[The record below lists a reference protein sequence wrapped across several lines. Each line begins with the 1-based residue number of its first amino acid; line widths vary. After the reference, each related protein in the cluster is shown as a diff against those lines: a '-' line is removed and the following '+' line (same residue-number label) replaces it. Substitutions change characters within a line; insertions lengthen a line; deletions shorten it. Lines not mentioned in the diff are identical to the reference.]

1 MGPRAAAGRGPRAAP
16 PPGGGPRPGV
26 RAGSGGH
33 GTPGPGA
40 RRPSRSGRA
49 RTAGTSPG
57 ACAACAASATR
68 THAGGPRPVGARP
81 AHPALH
87 AELRREVRHLVGSA
101 AARLADPLLE
111 PDHVGRGLGD
121 HVADPVEVQ
130 AAVQPDAPVDVVA
143 HDRDRDHAAS
153 RERMKCAYSS
163 VGWAIGD
170 ASVTVGG
177 WMTNVCSS
185 SYDGPP
191 CAPTSGTN
199 DTLPSGAPIP

>member
-1 MGPRAAAGRGPRAAP
+1 MAVEDVERRALHVEVHAEAPAGLARTLRQIA
-16 PPGGGPRPGV
+16 
-26 RAGSGGH
+26 
-33 GTPGPGA
+33 A
-40 RRPSRSGRA
+40 RRGEDGQPREHGVAVR
-49 RTAGTSPG
+49 
-57 ACAACAASATR
+57 
-68 THAGGPRPVGARP
+68 PRPVGARL
-81 AHPALH
+81 AHHALH
-87 AELRREVRHLVGSA
+87 AERRREVRHLVASG
-101 AARLADPLLE
+101 AARLADHLLE

-121 HVADPVEVQ
+121 HVGDPVEVQ

>member
-1 MGPRAAAGRGPRAAP
+1 MTYGTARG
-16 PPGGGPRPGV
+16 
-26 RAGSGGH
+26 
-33 GTPGPGA
+33 
-40 RRPSRSGRA
+40 GRA
-49 RTAGTSPG
+49 STLRQMRARGGEAGQTSAHGG
-57 ACAACAASATR
+57 AVR
-68 THAGGPRPVGARP
+68 PRPVGARLT
-81 AHPALH
+81 HHALH
-87 AELRREVRHLVGSA
+87 AGRRRAVRDLVASG
-101 AARLADPLLE
+101 AARLADHLLE

-121 HVADPVEVQ
+121 HVGDPVEVQ